1 MEHHTLSHLIVFL
14 FVGGV
19 IGWLA
24 GVIVRGRGFGI
35 LEDIVI
41 GIVGSMFGGWM
52 AEVLGISIGSSF
64 GEIMM
69 AILGAVVLV
78 GLTRLI
84 VRTV

>member
-24 GVIVRGRGFGI
+24 GIIVRGRGFGI
-35 LEDIVI
+35 LADIVI

-52 AEVLGISIGSSF
+52 AGVLGISIGSSF

-69 AILGAVVLV
+69 AIVGAVVLV
-78 GLTRLI
+78 GLTRLV

>member
-14 FVGGV
+14 IIGGV

-35 LEDIVI
+35 LAVIAI
-41 GIVGSMFGGWM
+41 GILGSLLGGWM
-52 AEVLGISIGSSF
+52 AEVLGLSISSSL
-64 GEIMM
+64 GEFLM
-69 AILGAVVLV
+69 ATLGAVVLV
-78 GLTRLI
+78 GLTRLV